1 MIKVL
6 QGKIYNFNILTATT
20 TIQHKINDILTL
32 VLYLSIELNIKTL
45 LCHHLCRLILSLERT
60 VTFYDLHFL
69 YQHWSRLSNMS
80 IISFISL
87 NYFLRYG
94 LITMVDL
101 LKFTAVWISFSM
113 WRFFSQFHLVC
124 FLASKNDTAM
134 MKDVIHYG
142 YEACKYPVARWI
154 MYGAADGISFFFMF

>member
-1 MIKVL
+1 MLIFIIKVL

-20 TIQHKINDILTL
+20 TIQHVINDILTF

-80 IISFISL
+80 IISFMLL
-87 NYFLRYG
+87 NYFFHKDCNRLWIVFSLNIWNKYINRTIYICG

-101 LKFTAVWISFSM
+101 LKSTAV
-113 WRFFSQFHLVC
+113 
-124 FLASKNDTAM
+124 
-134 MKDVIHYG
+134 
-142 YEACKYPVARWI
+142 
-154 MYGAADGISFFFMF
+154 